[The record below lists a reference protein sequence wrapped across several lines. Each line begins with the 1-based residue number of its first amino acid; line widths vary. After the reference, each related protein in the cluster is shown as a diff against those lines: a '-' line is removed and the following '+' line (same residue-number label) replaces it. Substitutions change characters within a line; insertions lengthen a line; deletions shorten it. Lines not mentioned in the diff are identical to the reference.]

1 MASKTEGTQPAA
13 SCLSFLLFPTGRFLF
28 SLLLLRQTGREDW
41 KRDVCISLIIPTLHT
56 CCGGTKG
63 GLELYFREERNPGHA
78 PRTNM
83 DDCILMRLWHSSHHP
98 RDHPTSPNRRPS
110 SPPSWQAGAGRSASD
125 ASDRGRQAVSLRHAA
140 ACSSGAPSLSRSR
153 SRSATH
159 LPAAVCRHDA
169 A

>member
-56 CCGGTKG
+56 CCGKPKG
-63 GLELYFREERNPGHA
+63 RVLYFRDERNPEDT

-110 SPPSWQAGAGRSASD
+110 WQAGAEDGA
-125 ASDRGRQAVSLRHAA
+125 QATQATGAGSQAE
-140 ACSSGAPSLSRSR
+140 ACSSMLPPLSCSRSR
-153 SRSATH
+153 PHTAGGRM
-159 LPAAVCRHDA
+159 PP
-169 A
+169 

>member
-28 SLLLLRQTGREDW
+28 SLLLLSQIGREDW

-110 SPPSWQAGAGRSASD
+110 SPPSWQAGAGRSAGD
-125 ASDRGRQAVSLRHAA
+125 ASDRGRQSGRGMQQHAP
-140 ACSSGAPSLSRSR
+140 SPFLLSLSRSR
-153 SRSATH
+153 PHTAGGRM
-159 LPAAVCRHDA
+159 PP
-169 A
+169 